1 MVPGEQA
8 AQAEAPGALLWLPG
22 GHGSQAV
29 TSPLLLTP
37 AGQGRQPPCD
47 KNVPATHTTS
57 TLKTAPWGGAAW
69 PLLLLP
75 QHLARRVFTVTPQV
89 C

>member
-29 TSPLLLTP
+29 TSKALLLAP

-47 KNVPATHTTS
+47 KNVPARHTTP
-57 TLKTAPWGGAAW
+57 TLKTAPWGGA
-69 PLLLLP
+69 L
-75 QHLARRVFTVTPQV
+75 
-89 C
+89 